1 MVSSTSN
8 KYRILLI
15 GLATIGLGACSG
27 TIKPGF
33 YSPTQTGQRL
43 PLRVALID
51 DQGLHPQPYDYRPS
65 GGTGTF
71 TLTLEP
77 EFSNAVKAE
86 LASLFDS
93 VTIVPDAKQAKDHDL
108 IAQVSS
114 SFQSGQAKISLAL
127 LMPDS
132 TEPVHRTETSSAIKA
147 YCNSS
152 CGAAAFFTGFS
163 LFLLSPITIPA
174 MIEGQIEPTRAGIE
188 EATRGTLIR
197 FGNQVRASED
207 LVRIV
212 RDSQA
217 GRAALAAAEQAER
230 TGNKLAALSNYARAL
245 MLHPSVKPDP
255 ETDRRLLAKIETL
268 LPAVGALP
276 AIPEDARR
284 HVARSNAFMKVA
296 ASEGYGKVLAE
307 IDEAMK
313 VAPLWPEAVFN
324 RGLIEEAAGQYP
336 QAIRSLSLYLR
347 LAPGAQDAKAVQNKI
362 YELEAMTEQ
371 AGKNAT
377 KQHSMHQGEGHQHLS
392 QVVETEQ
399 GVNP

>member
-1 MVSSTSN
+1 MGTLTSGTC
-8 KYRILLI
+8 RILLLGLAAI
-15 GLATIGLGACSG
+15 GLSACSG

-43 PLRVALID
+43 PMRVALLD
-51 DQGLHPQPYDYRPS
+51 DHGLHPQPYDYRPS

-77 EFSNAVKAE
+77 EFSNAIKAE
-86 LASLFDS
+86 MASLFDS
-93 VTIVPDAKQAKDHDL
+93 VTVVPNAMQAKDHDL

-114 SFQSGQAKISLAL
+114 SFQSGQARISLAL

-132 TEPVHRTETSSAIKA
+132 AEFVHRTETSSPIKA

-152 CGAAAFFTGFS
+152 CKASAFFTGFT

-174 MIEGQIEPTRAGIE
+174 MIEGQIEPTRTSIE
-188 EATRGTLIR
+188 EATRATLIK
-197 FGNQVRASED
+197 FGNEIRSSD
-207 LVRIV
+207 NLVRIV
-212 RDSQA
+212 RDNQA

-230 TGNKLAALSNYARAL
+230 TGDKLAALSNYAKAL
-245 MLHPSVKPDP
+245 MLHPGVKPDP
-255 ETDRRLLAKIETL
+255 ALDRKLLAKIETL
-268 LPAVGALP
+268 VPVVGTLPT
-276 AIPEDARR
+276 IPDEARR
-284 HVARSNAFMKVA
+284 HMARSNAFMKNA

-313 VAPLWPEAVFN
+313 IAPLWPEAVFN

-362 YELEAMTEQ
+362 YELEAMMEQ
-371 AGKNAT
+371 AGKNAAT
-377 KQHSMHQGEGHQHLS
+377 QHSMHRAEGDQRVSHA
-392 QVVETEQ
+392 VETEQ